1 MLNAEQRQ
9 LIEAIEQLDLA
20 QVERILAH
28 DLDPNFIEP
37 EKGPPISVLCDGL
50 FKWWENICQAYED
63 NQPLTDQ
70 QKAESLQVY
79 LDILDRLIEA
89 KANLHLWDSE

>member
-37 EKGPPISVLCDGL
+37 EK
-50 FKWWENICQAYED
+50 
-63 NQPLTDQ
+63 LTADFGF
-70 QKAESLQVY
+70 V
-79 LDILDRLIEA
+79 
-89 KANLHLWDSE
+89 

>member
-37 EKGPPISVLCDGL
+37 EKGPPISILCDGL
-50 FKWWENICQAYED
+50 FK
-63 NQPLTDQ
+63 
-70 QKAESLQVY
+70 
-79 LDILDRLIEA
+79 
-89 KANLHLWDSE
+89 